1 MRSDACAC
9 GRLTPKSAKWRS
21 DGPGYLRNRFAPQTT
36 LRLRAPRLE
45 QVVVHLVP
53 PVTVFP
59 VASGNDAAGENG

>member
-1 MRSDACAC
+1 MLIPAGIAT
-9 GRLTPKSAKWRS
+9 LV
-21 DGPGYLRNRFAPQTT
+21 TT

-59 VASGNDAAGENG
+59 VALGNDAPSENG